1 MGRLAAVLMRIETRQ
16 ASNEVQFSNMVN
28 KRRSIQIAKWLLGN
42 FDMRPHETAATKLW
56 KVKALTSMLGLA
68 DLVFLSL

>member
-1 MGRLAAVLMRIETRQ
+1 MGRLAAVLMRIKTRQ